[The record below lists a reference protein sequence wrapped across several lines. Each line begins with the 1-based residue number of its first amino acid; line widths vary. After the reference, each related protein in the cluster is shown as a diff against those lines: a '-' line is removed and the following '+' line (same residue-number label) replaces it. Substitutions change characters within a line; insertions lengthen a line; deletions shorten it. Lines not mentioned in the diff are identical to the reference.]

1 MKRIITIPLTVAALT
16 LGLAACDLEEEAD
29 GIDTIAETRSEERK
43 PKAKGKQAKGKQQ
56 KVKAENEGPTMTRE
70 QENAIRSADDYIS
83 FSAFSKTGLIEQ
95 LEFEGYSKEDAT
107 FAVNSLRVNW
117 KEQAAKSAED
127 YLEYSGFSRSG
138 LIEQLEFEGFTREQ
152 AEYGVTQAGL

>member
-16 LGLAACDLEEEAD
+16 FGIAACDLEEEVD

-43 PKAKGKQAKGKQQ
+43 PKAKGKQQKGKQQ
-56 KVKAENEGPTMTRE
+56 KAKKEGPTMTRE
-70 QENAIRSADDYIS
+70 QENAIRSADDYLS
-83 FSAFSKTGLIEQ
+83 FSSFSKTGLIEQ

-107 FAVNSLRVNW
+107 FAVNNLRVNW

>member
-43 PKAKGKQAKGKQQ
+43 PKAKGKQQ
-56 KVKAENEGPTMTRE
+56 KVKKEGPTMTRE
-70 QENAIRSADDYIS
+70 QENALRSADDYIS

-107 FAVNSLRVNW
+107 FAVNNLRVNW

-127 YLEYSGFSRSG
+127 YLSMSGFSRSG

>member
-1 MKRIITIPLTVAALT
+1 MKRIITIPLTVAALS
-16 LGLAACDLEEEAD
+16 LGLAACDLEEEA
-29 GIDTIAETRSEERK
+29 GGTDTIAETRSEGRK
-43 PKAKGKQAKGKQQ
+43 AEKKGKQQ
-56 KVKAENEGPTMTRE
+56 KVKAENEGPTMTRG
-70 QENAIRSADDYIS
+70 QENAHRTADDYIS

-107 FAVNSLRVNW
+107 FAVNNLRVNW

-127 YLEYSGFSRSG
+127 YLSMSGFSRSG
-138 LIEQLEFEGFTREQ
+138 LIEQLEFEGYTRAQ

>member
-16 LGLAACDLEEEAD
+16 LGLAACDLEEEAT
-29 GIDTIAETRSEERK
+29 GVDTIAKTRSEERK
-43 PKAKGKQAKGKQQ
+43 PKAKGKQQ

-70 QENAIRSADDYIS
+70 QENALRSADDYIS

-95 LEFEGYSKEDAT
+95 LEFEGFSKEDAT

-127 YLEYSGFSRSG
+127 YLSMSGFSRSG